1 MLPAIQARPPGTFVG
16 HFLQEFVA
24 LGVPEQV
31 KTDNGPAYISQ
42 KLHSSFQQRGLS
54 HYGHSS
60 FTNRSGHYRA
70 HPTLL

>member
-42 KLHSSFQQRGLS
+42 KLHSSFQQQGP
-54 HYGHSS
+54 
-60 FTNRSGHYRA
+60 FTLQPFLIHQQVR
-70 HPTLL
+70 PL